1 MNHKSSAFTNCQHIH
16 EATTH
21 SESETSH
28 QTNLHDITA
37 NNGTMIIMRGTMQQ
51 HFTHEA
57 PRVIAAKGEAMGPRI
72 NITFRQ
78 LI

>member
-1 MNHKSSAFTNCQHIH
+1 MNHKSSAIH
-16 EATTH
+16 QLSAYQWGIP
-21 SESETSH
+21 H
-28 QTNLHDITA
+28 QRQVIKLILHDITA

-57 PRVIAAKGEAMGPRI
+57 PRVIAAKGEAMRPRI